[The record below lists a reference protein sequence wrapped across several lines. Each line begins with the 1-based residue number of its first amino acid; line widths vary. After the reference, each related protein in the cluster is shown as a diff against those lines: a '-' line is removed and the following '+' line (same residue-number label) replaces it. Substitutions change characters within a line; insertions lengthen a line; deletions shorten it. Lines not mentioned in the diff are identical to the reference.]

1 MKKKNFLSLLLGTI
15 ALFGISACSDSENIE
30 GEESKGYTYQVE
42 LSAGNSFAGE
52 STSQN
57 PSKISTRTLKLD
69 ENNNVL
75 SFWAQG
81 DKILI
86 YNLNDNNQSAAT
98 SYSMLTAVNGGNK
111 KSDFLGSVVSKNKL
125 QQGHK
130 FAFFYPGDA
139 LESDKTVMQVN
150 PDSTKDEDGGYF
162 HIPVSDNKIKSTVS
176 LDMKQQ
182 DGTLATI
189 DKKFD
194 YNWGVA
200 TLSEVPAEG
209 GKLKF
214 DTNLNRLVTIWGM
227 RFKDADGNIIKNI
240 SSVKINNLRSYDVLN
255 MQDGKLIGTEDE
267 KERIINVDIK
277 DRSSLAKDG
286 YVWVAFLAD
295 NAETEFT
302 ITVYTPTA
310 TYTKTAKKVFNKGYD
325 YHSNITMQKVMPQ
338 PYVEVNGVLWAT
350 GNFIRY
356 VDPNNSSNVYWGIA
370 PAQWWIS
377 NYGEN
382 PTSANKWNGKTISY
396 DDLGSQHWYI
406 DNHNGQFAQTANDL
420 DLFQWGVIA
429 DALNFNDV
437 CYLQG
442 TSYNMEGKYYKGR
455 GGLINVT
462 ATTTKS
468 EATHGDIV
476 KYWTEGSNHNYHYQY
491 PTEADFDALVSAS
504 TIVPAFCYTD
514 KGNKVYGAYFSD
526 NPIHSAGPKDKFP
539 TGRKLWKYRDVSAL
553 VIANK
558 GLFIPIAGRRPIRG
572 ANVEYR
578 HVANNSSFTGQYYCS
593 RGRGYSTTPGLMFGS
608 GNAVRV
614 GVPSKDQGASI
625 RPVYVGKKTDDKTKP
640 LDAANFAPFH
650 NILTPAGR
658 LY

>member
-1 MKKKNFLSLLLGTI
+1 
-15 ALFGISACSDSENIE
+15 
-30 GEESKGYTYQVE
+30 
-42 LSAGNSFAGE
+42 
-52 STSQN
+52 
-57 PSKISTRTLKLD
+57 
-69 ENNNVL
+69 
-75 SFWAQG
+75 
-81 DKILI
+81 
-86 YNLNDNNQSAAT
+86 
-98 SYSMLTAVNGGNK
+98 
-111 KSDFLGSVVSKNKL
+111 
-125 QQGHK
+125 
-130 FAFFYPGDA
+130 
-139 LESDKTVMQVN
+139 
-150 PDSTKDEDGGYF
+150 
-162 HIPVSDNKIKSTVS
+162 
-176 LDMKQQ
+176 
-182 DGTLATI
+182 
-189 DKKFD
+189 
-194 YNWGVA
+194 
-200 TLSEVPAEG
+200 
-209 GKLKF
+209 
-214 DTNLNRLVTIWGM
+214 
-227 RFKDADGNIIKNI
+227 
-240 SSVKINNLRSYDVLN
+240 

-286 YVWVAFLAD
+286 YVWIAFLAD
-295 NAETEFT
+295 NTETEFT

-382 PTSANKWNGKTISY
+382 PTSANKWNGKAISY

-476 KYWTEGSNHNYHYQY
+476 KYWTEGSDHNYHYQY

-526 NPIHSAGPKDKFP
+526 NPRINSLQEENFGNIETCLHLSLP
-539 TGRKLWKYRDVSAL
+539 TKVCLFLSQGVDLLEGQTWNFVMLQTIVLSLGNTTALVVEDIPQRLVLCLVQVMPCVLVSLPRIREHPSAL
-553 VIANK
+553 ST
-558 GLFIPIAGRRPIRG
+558 LGRRPMIR
-572 ANVEYR
+572 R
-578 HVANNSSFTGQYYCS
+578 S
-593 RGRGYSTTPGLMFGS
+593 RWMLPTSPH
-608 GNAVRV
+608 
-614 GVPSKDQGASI
+614 SI
-625 RPVYVGKKTDDKTKP
+625 IFLLPQADCTKP
-640 LDAANFAPFH
+640 F
-650 NILTPAGR
+650 
-658 LY
+658 